1 MDNSIYGLK
10 EIYECVLKATY
21 DMKMGSRLISAGEPI
36 VIFDSLQF
44 ANFSEIKNLAS
55 AKGGYGNQS
64 WITWE
69 STKELPLTFSQGVFS
84 QTQLALLGNSAITE
98 KPEVLVPKQE
108 LLELDENLQMQLR
121 YKPEGKVFIYNRE
134 NGKKYEDVVVEE
146 NVITVQD
153 GNSYEDVNVFYNF
166 LYKSAT
172 VINVGRQAIPGYL
185 EFTGKTRL
193 KDDVTGKLVTGIL
206 HMPKVKLMSDFS
218 IRLGNNVPPAVG
230 NFKIVGYPTG
240 SKGSEKVMEFI
251 SLNDDIDSDI

>member
-1 MDNSIYGLK
+1 MDNTIYGLK

-21 DMKMGSRLISAGEPI
+21 DMKMGSRLITAGEPI

-44 ANFSEIKNLAS
+44 ANFSEIKNFAS

-64 WITWE
+64 WVTWE

-121 YKPEGKVFIYNRE
+121 YKPEGKVFVYNRG
-134 NGKKYEDVVVEE
+134 NGKKYEQITIED
-146 NVITVQD
+146 NVIKVAD
-153 GNSYEDVNVFYNF
+153 GNAYDDISVYYDF
-166 LYKSAT
+166 LYEGAS
-172 VINVGRQAIPGYL
+172 VINIGRQAIPGYL

>member
-21 DMKMGSRLISAGEPI
+21 DMKMGSRLITAGEPI

-44 ANFSEIKNLAS
+44 ANFSEIKDMVS

-84 QTQLALLGNSAITE
+84 QTHLAMLGNSAMTE
-98 KPEVLVPKQE
+98 EPEVLVPKQE
-108 LLELDENLQMQLR
+108 KLELDENLQVQLKYR
-121 YKPEGKVFIYNRE
+121 PEGKVFIYNRE

-146 NVITVQD
+146 NAVTVQD
-153 GNSYEDVNVFYNF
+153 GSSYEDVNVFYNF

-172 VINVGRQAIPGYL
+172 VMNVGRQAIPGYL